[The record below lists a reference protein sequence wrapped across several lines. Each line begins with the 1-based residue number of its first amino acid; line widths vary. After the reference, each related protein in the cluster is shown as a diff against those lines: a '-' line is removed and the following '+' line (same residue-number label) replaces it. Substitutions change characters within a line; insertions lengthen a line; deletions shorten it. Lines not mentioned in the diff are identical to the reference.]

1 MNYLITNLVYGKT
14 YAKIY
19 LNAHLKSALDESNL
33 HSIVDEYETSYIL
46 YTDNETKPV
55 IESHPNWISLS
66 SLIQTKIVVFNENI
80 LNYNNRYDHLGTM
93 LRDSIKN
100 ALSSN
105 SLLTACV
112 ADWVF
117 AKNFFP
123 RTLKK
128 ISEGYDSVFVLPM
141 RGASEIMLPSL
152 SNKLGALE
160 DLDLFKLCY
169 VCLHPLW
176 VACHWDAPQFSRI
189 PYCLIWNS
197 HTGLVVRSFSHTPIV
212 IKVYPEM
219 VNASM
224 LDVDLPGFSK
234 NIFWAKDWTDAP
246 VIGCEPLE
254 CFYPAFANIESS
266 APFIG
271 REWCKNLHPT
281 TIPYLNKTLYYPNKK
296 IVNASSELL
305 DKSNQIINRIY
316 YEWTKTKAK
325 VS

>member
-14 YAKIY
+14 YAQIY
-19 LNAHLKSALDESNL
+19 LNAHLKSALDASNL

-46 YTDNETKPV
+46 YTDIETKPL
-55 IESHPNWISLS
+55 IENHPHWISLS
-66 SLIQTKIVVFNENI
+66 SLIKTEIKVFNEKI
-80 LNYNNRYDHLGTM
+80 LNFDHRYDHLRTM

-141 RGASEIMLPSL
+141 RGASEIMLPIL
-152 SNKLGALE
+152 ANNHGAPKDIE
-160 DLDLFKLCY
+160 LFELCY
-169 VCLHPLW
+169 TCLHPLW
-176 VACHWDAPQFSRI
+176 VACHWDAPQFTRI
-189 PYCLIWNS
+189 PYSLIWNS
-197 HTGLVVRSFSHTPIV
+197 YKGLLVRSFSHTPIV

-219 VNASM
+219 INAVM
-224 LDVDLPGFSK
+224 LDTDLPSYSK
-234 NIFWAKDWTDAP
+234 NVFWAEEWTDAP
-246 VIGCEPLE
+246 VIGCEPLR
-254 CFYPAFANIESS
+254 CFYPAFTNKGSS
-266 APFIG
+266 AYSIG
-271 REWCKNLHPT
+271 REWCKHLHKAQVS
-281 TIPYLNKTLYYPNKK
+281 YLEKTLYYPNKK
-296 IVNASSELL
+296 IVNPSSKLV
-305 DKSNQIINRIY
+305 DKSNRIINKITH
-316 YEWTKTKAK
+316 EWSKTNIK